1 MFKITFLLADR
12 DLGPVIATLKLPRG
26 VHLEQAYFSDE
37 GEEEPKRRKRK
48 KGSRRSHQSLL
59 ESKLTMTG
67 KLAVHKNSAVA
78 RGLLLF
84 ENCEVEDGIGNVS
97 VQGFRD
103 YLKTHRMQKP
113 DLLQKRMLRDEY
125 LAYLE

>member
-1 MFKITFLLADR
+1 MFTVTIYKVADR
-12 DLGPVIATLKLPRG
+12 DLGSLIASLKLPRG
-26 VHLEQAYFSDE
+26 ASYEQTHFPDE
-37 GEEEPKRRKRK
+37 ESSPTRKYKKKRR
-48 KGSRRSHQSLL
+48 RSGASVLT
-59 ESKLTMTG
+59 SKLTMTG
-67 KLAVHKNSAVA
+67 KLAVQKNSAVA

-84 ENCEVEDGIGNVS
+84 ENCEVEEGIGS
-97 VQGFRD
+97 VTVEGFRA